1 MGRRQAS
8 LDSRELGVLLSA
20 ALCWWQGLLP
30 ALWGPG
36 DGALK
41 HSRHTRPVSRRDT
54 GVPTTV
60 SHCLSVCVVGQKCW
74 QMWRAEL

>member
-41 HSRHTRPVSRRDT
+41 HSRHTHPDRVQT
-54 GVPTTV
+54 GHWGPNHGVT
-60 SHCLSVCVVGQKCW
+60 LSVCVCR
-74 QMWRAEL
+74 RAEVPADVVG